1 MKKIALNDV
10 SLNVT
15 YDLETFKYKLIKLKG
30 LNHELELLLKD
41 KVDSE
46 NLTINIPTINDILL
60 EKYPFINELNPEI
73 VNKIIDRNK
82 RINDLVDYAIKNRSS
97 AKLVFN
103 PLEEKDKNVIE
114 MARQYLYSL
123 NKLIY
128 KYEITALY
136 SNVTFINHDVNQ
148 LFMGTIDILA
158 KSGGKWLIF
167 SLKSSKTSYL
177 KKYFAELYLQKLL
190 VETNTNLKIKSMFIL
205 NPRAERYLFEYQD
218 LTKKEKNNLFF

>member
-218 LTKKEKNNLFF
+218 LTKKEKHNLFF